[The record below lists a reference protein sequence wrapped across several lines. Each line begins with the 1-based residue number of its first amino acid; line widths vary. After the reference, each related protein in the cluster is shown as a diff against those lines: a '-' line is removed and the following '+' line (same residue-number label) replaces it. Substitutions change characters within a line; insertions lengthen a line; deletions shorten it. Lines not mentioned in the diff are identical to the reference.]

1 MFACAAAAA
10 EEDEE
15 EGVEPFTEDDGMVVT
30 GFGGSACLIAGLDVE
45 EEELELEFEDAA
57 ECWSFAAK
65 IPFLRVFGGK
75 VRANTMSPLQ
85 NKSTGRNEAALF
97 PP

>member
-57 ECWSFAAK
+57 DAVSLGCRRAWIESIAEGASPAVERDEGEVARGECGSGA
-65 IPFLRVFGGK
+65 
-75 VRANTMSPLQ
+75 M
-85 NKSTGRNEAALF
+85 GR
-97 PP
+97 